1 MMKFLRDEPVW
12 TQAAVQ
18 IIATL
23 AATLGFHLTVDQLG
37 ALNLFVLLVGA
48 IVTRRFTRA
57 KANSIPVPSVI
68 VGSHGPEPITA
79 STPRAAVIPAQS
91 PKERLPMNIGNWF
104 DSIFKKP
111 WLDVVHGVEHSP
123 ETLALQAKAEADI
136 AAAKDAVATA
146 VASHEAAAQA
156 SVSGVVDNALNAGLS
171 HIPVIGPLITGEA
184 DAVANNFTD
193 NAIHSLIGK
202 LEGFLSPGFNA
213 PAI

>member
-1 MMKFLRDEPVW
+1 MLKKLFDDEPVLVRGAVLIVFMLASW
-12 TQAAVQ
+12 LGLPVSEHAKDAINLVGLGAYLFITRMKVTPNHQVVLKTADLPQPQPSAAV
-18 IIATL
+18 
-23 AATLGFHLTVDQLG
+23 
-37 ALNLFVLLVGA
+37 
-48 IVTRRFTRA
+48 
-57 KANSIPVPSVI
+57 P
-68 VGSHGPEPITA
+68 
-79 STPRAAVIPAQS
+79 PAQS

>member
-68 VGSHGPEPITA
+68 VGSHGPELITA
-79 STPRAAVIPAQS
+79 STPRAAVIPAQ
-91 PKERLPMNIGNWF
+91 PKEHEMDIQEF
-104 DSIFKKP
+104 ED
-111 WLDVVHGVEHSP
+111 
-123 ETLALQAKAEADI
+123 TAKARV
-136 AAAKDAVATA
+136 AAVLAVADAAWAALPEGFRHDAIDALGKA
-146 VASHEAAAQA
+146 VNGLADVAAAQVEKITPP
-156 SVSGVVDNALNAGLS
+156 SIDALIEEEKAK
-171 HIPVIGPLITGEA
+171 VKAAA
-184 DAVANNFTD
+184 DARIAALDTLKPMVA
-193 NAIHSLIGK
+193 A
-202 LEGFLSPGFNA
+202 
-213 PAI
+213 